1 VKNYEKTSPK
11 TNPLMGQDPGDA
23 ARGPEDTG
31 DRRPTSDFKKYQAFK
46 KAIGSMDFCGE
57 SRSFLL
63 GYYGITISKTLK
75 NHIN

>member
-1 VKNYEKTSPK
+1 VVKNYEKTSPK

-46 KAIGSMDFCGE
+46 KAIGSMDF
-57 SRSFLL
+57 LW
-63 GYYGITISKTLK
+63 
-75 NHIN
+75 